1 MPGGGAYPVRR
12 SKRFRSKRLRG
23 ALVTCLLAITLQPN
37 GVRAEEGGA
46 GSAAAGPA
54 AGLCTLIYSPLKITY
69 AALGL
74 VIGGIA
80 WGLSAGDASVLHA
93 LVTPSIRGDY
103 VVTPDHIR
111 RRRKLEFFGREP
123 AYRRAEDVPTESRRR
138 PMGDSGAQAGS
149 QRSW

>member
-1 MPGGGAYPVRR
+1 MLAGGAVRR
-12 SKRFRSKRLRG
+12 FKRFRSKRLSV

-46 GSAAAGPA
+46 DSAAGAA
-54 AGLCTLIYSPLKITY
+54 AGLCTLIYSPLKMTY

-103 VVTPDHIR
+103 VVTPDHILR
-111 RRRKLEFFGREP
+111 RRTLEFFGREP
-123 AYRRAEDVPTESRRR
+123 AYRRAEDVPTESGNR
-138 PMGDSGAQAGS
+138 PMEDSGAQAG
-149 QRSW
+149 QERSW

>member
-1 MPGGGAYPVRR
+1 MRR
-12 SKRFRSKRLRG
+12 LKRIRSKRLRVT
-23 ALVTCLLAITLQPN
+23 LVTCLLAITLQPN
-37 GVRAEEGGA
+37 EVRAEGDGA
-46 GSAAAGPA
+46 SAAAVAGPV
-54 AGLCTLIYSPLKITY
+54 AGLCTLIYSPLKMTY

-123 AYRRAEDVPTESRRR
+123 AYRRAEDVPTESGNR
-138 PMGDSGAQAGS
+138 PMEDSGAQAGQ